1 MLIIEHMLLLKLDV
15 NLEGP
20 YPSSVELQDAAV
32 DRMAMLSHFSKD
44 NNGIFLKEN
53 LLFPLEEKNPY
64 KSDVESLILDDTTP
78 PKLSGK
84 HAELRELQL

>member
-1 MLIIEHMLLLKLDV
+1 MEKLICLLIIEHMLLLKLDV

-44 NNGIFLKEN
+44 NNEIF
-53 LLFPLEEKNPY
+53 
-64 KSDVESLILDDTTP
+64 
-78 PKLSGK
+78 
-84 HAELRELQL
+84 